1 MSARISR
8 RNVLRA
14 ASGAVLALP
23 LLPSLGTRAAR
34 AQAEAAPK
42 RLVTMYTPN
51 GVIHDGWWPTAV
63 SSESEF
69 QLSSSHEPLRPYKDR
84 LLLLGGLE
92 MKVAADGPGGPH
104 QRGIGGLFTNM
115 QLGEGVFV
123 DGCGRT
129 AGWANGVSIDQRVA
143 AVIGAGSPVASLQ
156 LGVRAT
162 ENDVQ
167 GRISYAAPG
176 MPLPPLATPIDVYK
190 RVFQNFLPPATTP
203 DEDVAK
209 RLLAQRRSVLDAVA
223 GEFAALDTRLSTQD
237 RQTLDAHLTLVRD
250 VERRLS
256 LGIGDCAKPA
266 EPPVLDPASE
276 ADMPKVA
283 ELELDLLSLAFACDL
298 TRVASFEISTALNR
312 IRYPWV
318 DSLGE
323 GHALSHSGASDADA
337 KAQLLSRQNWHSSLI
352 ARLFDRLAVVAEGE
366 GSVLDNTL
374 LFWGNEVSMG
384 TTHTHDNMPFLLAGG
399 TWAFRT
405 GRYVQYTDS
414 TNNRHGDL
422 LVSILNAMGVED
434 TTFGDARY
442 CTGPLSGLV

>member
-1 MSARISR
+1 MSGRVSR

-23 LLPSLGTRAAR
+23 LLPSLGAR
-34 AQAEAAPK
+34 AQAVTPPK
-42 RLVTMYTPN
+42 RFVTMYTPN

-63 SSESEF
+63 TSETDF
-69 QLSSSHEPLRPYKDR
+69 QLSTSHEPLAAYKDK
-84 LLLLGGLE
+84 LLILGGLE
-92 MKVAADGPGGPH
+92 MKVAAEGPGGPH

-129 AGWANGVSIDQRVA
+129 AGWANGVSIDQKIA
-143 AVIGAGSPVASLQ
+143 GVIGRSSPVASLQ

-167 GRISYAAPG
+167 GRISYAAAG
-176 MPLPPLATPIDVYK
+176 MPLPPLATPLDVYK

-203 DEDVAK
+203 DEDAAK
-209 RLLAQRRSVLDAVA
+209 ALLAQRKSVLDAVA
-223 GEFAALDTRLSTQD
+223 GEFAALNPRLSAQD
-237 RQTLDAHLTLVRD
+237 RSTLDAHLTLVRD

-266 EPPVLDPASE
+266 MPPVLDPVSE
-276 ADMPKVA
+276 TDMPKIA
-283 ELELDLLSLAFACDL
+283 ELQLDLLALAFACDL

-323 GHALSHSGASDADA
+323 GHSLSHSGASDADA
-337 KAQLLSRQNWHSSLI
+337 KAQLLKRQNWHASLI
-352 ARLFDRLAVVAEGE
+352 ARLFDKLSVVAEGE

-384 TTHTHDNMPFLLAGG
+384 TTHTHDNMPFLIAGG

-405 GRYVQYTDS
+405 GRYVQYAGNS
-414 TNNRHGDL
+414 HGDL
-422 LVSILNAMGVED
+422 LVSLLNAMDVPD

-442 CTGPLSGLV
+442 STGPLSGLV

>member
-1 MSARISR
+1 VSSRISR

-14 ASGAVLALP
+14 ASGALLALP
-23 LLPSLGTRAAR
+23 VLPSLR
-34 AQAEAAPK
+34 AQARAEEPAPPK
-42 RLVTMYTPN
+42 RFVTMYTPN

-63 SSESEF
+63 TSETDF
-69 QLSSSHEPLRPYKDR
+69 TLSSSHEPLKSYKDR

-92 MKVAADGPGGPH
+92 MKVALEGAGGPH

-115 QLGEGVFV
+115 QLGEGAFV

-129 AGWANGVSIDQRVA
+129 AGWANGISIDQKVA
-143 AVIGAGSPVASLQ
+143 AAIGVASPVASLQ

-167 GRISYAAPG
+167 GRISYAGPG
-176 MPLPPLATPIDVYK
+176 TPLPPLATPLDVYK
-190 RVFQNFLPPATTP
+190 RVFEKFLPPPTSP
-203 DEDVAK
+203 DEDAAK
-209 RLLAQRRSVLDAVA
+209 VLMAQRKSVLDAVA
-223 GEFAALDTRLSTQD
+223 GEFKALDGRLSAQD
-237 RQTLDAHLTLVRD
+237 RQTLDQHLTLVRD

-266 EPPVLDPASE
+266 EPPVLDPVSE
-276 ADMPKVA
+276 VDMPKIA
-283 ELELDLLSLAFACDL
+283 ELQLDLLALAFACDL

-312 IRYPWV
+312 IRYPWLA
-318 DSLGE
+318 SMGE
-323 GHALSHSGASDADA
+323 GHALSHTGASDADA

-384 TTHTHDNMPFLLAGG
+384 TTHSHDNMPFLLAGG

-405 GRYVQYTDS
+405 GRYVQYTDTTKNS
-414 TNNRHGDL
+414 HGDL
-422 LVSILNAMGVED
+422 LVSLLNAMGVPD
-434 TTFGDARY
+434 TSFGDARY
-442 CTGPLSGLV
+442 STGPLSGLV